1 MKRTIRWILTITLGL
16 FMICGIAWA
25 GEETAP
31 VQKALPFPG
40 ETEDFD
46 AQEALLE
53 EYSRE
58 IDLLDRIAQLYDIS
72 YTEEDVNQAIL
83 ARMKERGLD
92 EQYSLE
98 EYKELRGADWVNLV
112 EKLDVEYQKVT
123 EELDRILSYTVEDTE
138 YTEPEDTQFH
148 ALSSFTA
155 QTLDGGVFTPENL
168 AEKDITIMY
177 VWTTFCGFCVDEMPE
192 LKEFAESLP
201 ENVQLITYCGD
212 GSISQ
217 ELAKKILDE
226 NGIDLVTI
234 ISGDGDFRKLD
245 YELMYT
251 PTAVFFNS
259 KGEVVEE
266 FLIGAGKLSER
277 YGQTLEH
284 ALEQIG

>member
-1 MKRTIRWILTITLGL
+1 MLCLLMTGS
-16 FMICGIAWA
+16 IAWA
-25 GEETAP
+25 EEGTVMEQAA
-31 VQKALPFPG
+31 VRLPG
-40 ETEDFD
+40 EAEDFD
-46 AQEALLE
+46 AQEALLA

-58 IDLLDRIAQLYDIS
+58 IGLLDRIAQLYDIS
-72 YTEEDVNQAIL
+72 YTEEEVDNAIL
-83 ARMKERGLD
+83 ARMQESGLD

-98 EYKELRGADWVNLV
+98 EFKELRGADWVYLV

-123 EELDRILSYTVEDTE
+123 EELDKILSYTYEDEE

-155 QTLDGGVFTPENL
+155 QTLDGGVFTQEDL
-168 AEKDITIMY
+168 AQKDITIMY

-212 GSISQ
+212 GSFSPD
-217 ELAKKILDE
+217 LAKKILDE
-226 NGIDLVTI
+226 NGIELVTL

-266 FLIGAGKLSER
+266 FLIGAGNLSER

-284 ALEQIG
+284 ALEQVG

>member
-1 MKRTIRWILTITLGL
+1 MKRTIRWILTITLCV

-25 GEETAP
+25 DEETASEQEA
-31 VQKALPFPG
+31 VLFPG
-40 ETEDFD
+40 DTEDFD
-46 AQEALLE
+46 VQEALLE

-58 IDLLDRIAQLYDIS
+58 IDLLDRLAQLYDIS
-72 YTEEDVNQAIL
+72 CSEEEVDQAIL
-83 ARMKERGLD
+83 ARMQERGLD

-284 ALEQIG
+284 ALEQVG

>member
-148 ALSSFTA
+148 ALTSFTA
-155 QTLDGGVFTPENL
+155 QTLDGGVFTPEDL

>member
-1 MKRTIRWILTITLGL
+1 MLCLLMTGS
-16 FMICGIAWA
+16 IAWA
-25 GEETAP
+25 EEGTAKEQAA
-31 VQKALPFPG
+31 VRFPG
-40 ETEDFD
+40 ETEEFD
-46 AQEALLE
+46 AQEALPA

-58 IDLLDRIAQLYDIS
+58 IGLLDRIAQLYDIS
-72 YTEEDVNQAIL
+72 YTEEEVDNAIL
-83 ARMKERGLD
+83 ARMQESGLD

-98 EYKELRGADWVNLV
+98 EFKELRGADWVYLV

-123 EELDRILSYTVEDTE
+123 EELDKILSYTYEDEE

-155 QTLDGGVFTPENL
+155 QTLDGGVFTQEDL
-168 AEKDITIMY
+168 AKKDITIMY

-192 LKEFAESLP
+192 LKEYAESLP

-212 GSISQ
+212 GSFSQ
-217 ELAKKILDE
+217 DLAKKILDE
-226 NGIDLVTI
+226 NGIELVTL

-259 KGEVVEE
+259 KGEVVGE
-266 FLIGAGKLSER
+266 FLIGAGNLAER
-277 YGQTLEH
+277 YGQALEH
-284 ALEQIG
+284 ALEQVG